1 MSFRPD
7 PLRLLGAAWVV
18 AGGLV
23 AAVTG
28 PLRLDHGS
36 WLAAYAVL
44 VAGVT
49 QYVFGVVQGVL
60 AVRRPSSRVVV
71 AELVAWNAGAVG
83 VIGGTLARLPLI
95 VDVSGLLLGLG
106 LGLIIH
112 AVRGT
117 GGPAWARWTY
127 RILLVVILVSI
138 LVGLVLA
145 QLRAG

>member
-1 MSFRPD
+1 M
-7 PLRLLGAAWVV
+7 
-18 AGGLV
+18 